1 MNRSYST
8 IIISFLVILPLQ
20 VLVFRNFVLYGT
32 GFNFF
37 YLFCLLLLPVEMSA
51 IVGMLIALA
60 TGLIVDLF
68 YHTLGI
74 HAAASVLLMFLRYY
88 WLRINGPRSGYE
100 VNQLPTIPNYGF
112 TWYLTYA
119 LPLIFMHAVTVF
131 LMEAGNVSLAGQSLL
146 RGLITAII
154 SFIFIVLTQYFFF
167 KKAR

>member
-1 MNRSYST
+1 MNRSYSS
-8 IIISFLVILPLQ
+8 IILSYLIILPLQ
-20 VLVFRNFVLYGT
+20 VLVFRNFVIYGT
-32 GFNFF
+32 GYNFF
-37 YLFCLLLLPVEMSA
+37 YLFCLLLLPVEIGA
-51 IVGMLIALA
+51 ITAMVIAFL
-60 TGLIVDLF
+60 TGLSIDLF

-74 HAAASVLLMFLRYY
+74 HASASVLFMFFRHY

-100 VNQLPTIPNYGF
+100 VNQFPTIPNYGF

-119 LPLIFMHAVTVF
+119 LPLIFIHSTAVF
-131 LMEAGNVSLAGQSLL
+131 LLEAGKISLLGQSLL

>member
-1 MNRSYST
+1 MNRSYTS
-8 IIISFLVILPLQ
+8 IIISFAFLLPLQ
-20 VLVFRNFVLYGT
+20 VLVFRNFVLYDT

-51 IVGMLIALA
+51 ILGMVIAFA
-60 TGLIVDLF
+60 TGLTVDLF
-68 YHTLGI
+68 YHTIGV
-74 HAAASVLLMFLRYY
+74 HAASAVLMMFLRFY

-112 TWYLTYA
+112 GWYITYA
-119 LPLIFMHAVTVF
+119 LPLVLIHSCTVF
-131 LMEAGNVSLAGQSLL
+131 LLEAGQRSLFGQSLL

>member
-100 VNQLPTIPNYGF
+100 VNQFPTIPNYGF

>member
-8 IIISFLVILPLQ
+8 LILSFLFLLPLQ

-51 IVGMLIALA
+51 VVGMLIAFA
-60 TGLIVDLF
+60 TGLIIDLF

-100 VNQLPTIPNYGF
+100 VNQLPTIANYGF
-112 TWYLTYA
+112 SWYLTYA
-119 LPLIFMHAVTVF
+119 MPLILAHSVMVF
-131 LMEAGNVSLAGQSLL
+131 LMEASNADLIGQSLL

>member
-1 MNRSYST
+1 MNRSYSS

-20 VLVFRNFVLYGT
+20 VLVFRNFVLYGV

-51 IVGMLIALA
+51 IAGMFIALA
-60 TGLIVDLF
+60 TGLVVDLF

-74 HAAASVLLMFLRYY
+74 HAAAAVLMMFLRHY
-88 WLRINGPRSGYE
+88 WMQINGPRSGYE
-100 VNQLPTIPNYGF
+100 VNQFPTIPNYGF
-112 TWYLTYA
+112 SWYLTYA
-119 LPLIFMHAVTVF
+119 LPLILIHSITTF
-131 LMEAGNVSLAGQSLL
+131 LLEAGTVKLLDQSLL
-146 RGLITAII
+146 RGLITGII